1 SEEEILAL
9 GFTHALLVNDFAALA
24 FAAGHIPA
32 NELKTIGPELAGLAG
47 EPVSILGAGTGFGVS
62 ALARWKGRA
71 APLATEGGHIGFAPS
86 NARERALLDVLAARF
101 PRVSIERLL
110 SGPGILNIYSGL
122 GEIEGKPA
130 QAADAAEV
138 QRRADAGDR
147 LAEES
152 LALFL
157 SVFGAVA
164 GDIALAHG
172 ARGGVYIAG
181 GIAQKLEARL
191 SKSRFRECFED
202 KGRLASYVKPIPTR
216 LILSEDAAFIGAA
229 HASLEARGTQ

>member
-1 SEEEILAL
+1 MNKVLVGDVGGTHARFAVVEIAGDTAKIGAQVVLDDAFPAFADALKAGIGKLGEKPDAAAIAVAGPVSDGRARFTNRGWSASEEEIRAL
-9 GFTHALLVNDFAALA
+9 GFAHALLVNDFAALA

-138 QRRADAGDR
+138 QKR
-147 LAEES
+147 
-152 LALFL
+152 
-157 SVFGAVA
+157 
-164 GDIALAHG
+164 
-172 ARGGVYIAG
+172 
-181 GIAQKLEARL
+181 
-191 SKSRFRECFED
+191 
-202 KGRLASYVKPIPTR
+202 
-216 LILSEDAAFIGAA
+216 
-229 HASLEARGTQ
+229 